1 MLPTLWKAADDFEAA
16 CRAYIKE
23 SLTKHKRIIFNGDGY
38 SDEWVEEAARRG
50 LPNIKSMVD
59 AIPALTKPDVIALY
73 EKFNIFTKAELE
85 SRAEVQYE
93 NYVSKI
99 GIEAKCAIHM
109 AGKHYIPAGIKFS
122 STLAQSYASV
132 SAAGVD
138 ASVQKELL
146 ERVSALTKQAQDALS
161 ALITAC
167 DESDTIENAQ
177 ELAQAYLHRVV
188 PAMAALRAPVDE
200 LELIVDKSI
209 WPVPTY
215 GDLMFEV

>member
-1 MLPTLWKAADDFEAA
+1 MFD
-16 CRAYIKE
+16 
-23 SLTKHKRIIFNGDGY
+23 
-38 SDEWVEEAARRG
+38 AAR
-50 LPNIKSMVD
+50 
-59 AIPALTKPDVIALY
+59 AA
-73 EKFNIFTKAELE
+73 
-85 SRAEVQYE
+85 
-93 NYVSKI
+93 
-99 GIEAKCAIHM
+99 
-109 AGKHYIPAGIKFS
+109 
-122 STLAQSYASV
+122 V

>member
-1 MLPTLWKAADDFEAA
+1 
-16 CRAYIKE
+16 
-23 SLTKHKRIIFNGDGY
+23 
-38 SDEWVEEAARRG
+38 
-50 LPNIKSMVD
+50 MVD

-122 STLAQSYASV
+122 STLAQSYAAV

-167 DESDTIENAQ
+167 DESDAIENAQ
-177 ELAQAYLHRVV
+177 ELAQAYLTTYRSGDWWDFVANSIGVVIGVVLGLAMRVKV
-188 PAMAALRAPVDE
+188 GGRDNKLNAQ
-200 LELIVDKSI
+200 
-209 WPVPTY
+209 
-215 GDLMFEV
+215 

>member
-1 MLPTLWKAADDFEAA
+1 M
-16 CRAYIKE
+16 
-23 SLTKHKRIIFNGDGY
+23 
-38 SDEWVEEAARRG
+38 EEAARRG

-122 STLAQSYASV
+122 STLAQSYAAV

-138 ASVQKELL
+138 ASVQKDLL
-146 ERVSALTKQAQDALS
+146 ARVSALTKQAQDALS

-177 ELAQAYLHRVV
+177 ELAQAYHNRVV